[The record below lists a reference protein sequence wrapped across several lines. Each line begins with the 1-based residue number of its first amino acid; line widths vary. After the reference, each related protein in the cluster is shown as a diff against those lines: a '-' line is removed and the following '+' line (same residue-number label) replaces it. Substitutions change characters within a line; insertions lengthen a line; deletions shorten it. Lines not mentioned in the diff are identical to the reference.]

1 MPFPIRLRP
10 SFFGLAVAGLAVAW
24 AGPGLEAAEVSPLPR
39 VTEVPQVRSWEGED
53 FGWLTRKAAKLPE
66 FKSEKPRFTWWALG
80 TGKKSAALMV
90 WDESGGTGTGHDVLY
105 FDRDFDGD
113 LTEEGELIA
122 AEPAAKHVYRGGGDA
137 YIVKDVVEADGKAV
151 FKLMFVRNPKGKDHW
166 QSSFEFS
173 MPDPAGS
180 PKPVGYGC
188 GTLPGDLQ
196 IAWGDAP
203 DSAPVYRLGG
213 PPVMTL
219 GGTFPGQSAG
229 TCKAGA
235 EFSVGPV
242 KAVMGSGSTVQLRFF
257 HAGGPGGSPLVN
269 LRVKSANGDIAEQ
282 IPFTGFC
289 ACGGNYVQNLAVP
302 RRVPPGQHEV
312 AIRLNREAWNGGPA
326 DFVFPVTVVNP
337 DFGRDLADPALA
349 ALRAKFTGANVRFAS
364 LRRAV
369 SPRDLHKTAADEPLV
384 AGRTADTYIMSNS
397 AHWDA
402 KIDGKPAEPLI
413 SVGQR
418 EGSNAPDRGLLKFD
432 LSGLPHG
439 AKVLGAAVRLTL
451 VNVPFVTAGADARV
465 DAYAVRREWANE
477 LGGPKGLHCSWY
489 GPFYGGNPNNPAQG
503 IVFWK
508 QGGCED
514 PQEDRYPD
522 PAGSVAVAGFPAKP
536 AANEPGESYRM
547 VSMDVTDTVRRWADG
562 SLANNGLLL
571 VFHQSQ
577 GVGWTPICSSENPE
591 CMFRPT
597 LVIAY
602 EGGPVVPHLQPAV
615 GEDLEAARA
624 AAVKRGVPLA
634 VKFYSPWCP
643 VSAKVNATTF
653 KNADVAKICADRVEL
668 VSLKVE
674 EHPLVAQEMGVGAV
688 PMVVVIAPDGS
699 RKLASVSADDL
710 GDPQAFCTR
719 LIELTPQP

>member
-1 MPFPIRLRP
+1 MPSPIRPLPFVSR
-10 SFFGLAVAGLAVAW
+10 LAVAGLAVAW
-24 AGPGLEAAEVSPLPR
+24 ACPRPEAAEMAPAPR

-53 FGWLTRKAAKLPE
+53 FGWLNRKAAKLPE

-90 WDESGGTGTGHDVLY
+90 WDESGGTGTKYDVLY

-113 LTEEGELIA
+113 LTEEGERIV
-122 AEPAAKHVYRGGGDA
+122 AEPAGKYVYRGAGNA
-137 YIVKDVVEADGKAV
+137 YNVKDVAEADGKAV
-151 FKLMFVRNPKGKDHW
+151 FNLLFIRGPDGKDSW
-166 QSSFEFS
+166 QSSFGFS

-180 PKPVGYGC
+180 AKPVGYSC
-188 GTLPGDLQ
+188 STLPGDLQ

-203 DSAPVYRLGG
+203 ETAPIYRLGG

-242 KAVMGSGSTVQLRFF
+242 KAVMGSGSAVQLRFF
-257 HAGGPGGSPLVN
+257 HASGPGGSPLVN

-289 ACGGNYVQNLAVP
+289 ACGGNNVQNLAVP

-312 AIRLNREAWNGGPA
+312 AIRLNREEWNGGPA

-384 AGRTADTYIMSNS
+384 ACRTADTYVMSNS

-413 SVGQR
+413 SVGQKA
-418 EGSNAPDRGLLKFD
+418 GLNAPDRGLLKFD
-432 LSGLPHG
+432 LSGLPQG
-439 AKVLGAAVRLTL
+439 AKVLGAALRLTL
-451 VNVPFVTAGADARV
+451 VNVPHVTAGADARV

-477 LGGPKGLHCSWY
+477 LGGPTGLHCSWD
-489 GPFYGGNPNNPAQG
+489 GPVYGGNPNNPAKS

-522 PAGSVAVAGFPAKP
+522 PAGSVSVAGFPAKP
-536 AANEPGESYRM
+536 ASEPAESYRM
-547 VSMDVTDTVRRWADG
+547 VSMDVTDTVRQWADG
-562 SLANNGLLL
+562 TLANHGLVL

-602 EGGPVVPHLQPAV
+602 EGGPVAPHLQSAA

-624 AAVKRGVPLA
+624 AAAKRGVPLA

-643 VSAKVNATTF
+643 VSTKVNQTTF
-653 KNADVAKICADRVEL
+653 QDGAVTKLCAERVEL

-674 EHPLVAQEMGVGAV
+674 DHPQLAQELGAV
-688 PMVVVIAPDGS
+688 QVPMLVVRSADGS
-699 RKLASVSADDL
+699 RTLATVEADVLRD
-710 GDPQAFCTR
+710 AKACATR
-719 LIELTPQP
+719 LAEIAPAQ

>member
-1 MPFPIRLRP
+1 MRVLHPVCRTFV
-10 SFFGLAVAGLAVAW
+10 VAMLGIAPPLF
-24 AGPGLEAAEVSPLPR
+24 AAEPAPAIR
-39 VTEVPQVRSWEGED
+39 MGTVPQVRSWEAED
-53 FGWLTRKAAKLPE
+53 FGWISRKAAKLPA

-137 YIVKDVVEADGKAV
+137 YIVKDVAEADGKAM
-151 FKLMFVRNPKGKDHW
+151 FHLMFIRNPKGKDHW
-166 QSSFEFS
+166 QSSFGFS
-173 MPDPAGS
+173 MPDPAGAA
-180 PKPVGYGC
+180 KPVGYSC
-188 GTLPGDLQ
+188 STLPGDLQ

-203 DSAPVYRLGG
+203 ESAPVYRLGG

-219 GGTFPGQSAG
+219 GGTFPGQAAG

-242 KAVMGSGSTVQLRFF
+242 KAVLGSGSTVQLRFF

-269 LRVKSANGDIAEQ
+269 LRVKSADGDIAEQ

-289 ACGGNYVQNLAVP
+289 ACGGNFVQNLAVP

-312 AIRLNREAWNGGPA
+312 AIRLNREEWNGGPA
-326 DFVFPVTVVNP
+326 DFVFPVTVENP

-349 ALRAKFTGANVRFAS
+349 DLRAKFTGANVRFAS

-369 SPRDLHKTAADEPLV
+369 SPRDLHKAAADEPLV
-384 AGRTADTYIMSNS
+384 AGRTADTHIMSNS

-418 EGSNAPDRGLLKFD
+418 QGLNAPDRGLLKFD
-432 LSGLPHG
+432 LSGLPQG

-451 VNVPFVTAGADARV
+451 VNVPFVAAGADARV

-536 AANEPGESYRM
+536 AANEPAESYRM

-577 GVGWTPICSSENPE
+577 GVGWTPICSSENSE

-602 EGGPVVPHLQPAV
+602 EGGPVVPHLQSAA

-624 AAVKRGVPLA
+624 AAAKRGVPLA

-643 VSAKVNATTF
+643 VSTKVNQTTF
-653 KNADVAKICADRVEL
+653 QDGAVAKLCAERVEL

-674 EHPLVAQEMGVGAV
+674 DHPQWAQELGAV
-688 PMVVVIAPDGS
+688 QVPMLVVRSADGS
-699 RKLASVSADDL
+699 RTLATVEADVLRD
-710 GDPQAFCTR
+710 AKACATR
-719 LIELTPQP
+719 LAEIAPAQ

>member
-1 MPFPIRLRP
+1 MRVLHPVCRTVVVVMLGIAPPLF
-10 SFFGLAVAGLAVAW
+10 
-24 AGPGLEAAEVSPLPR
+24 AAESAPAVR
-39 VTEVPQVRSWEGED
+39 MGTVPQVRSWEAED
-53 FGWLTRKAAKLPE
+53 FGWLSRKAAKLPE

-80 TGKKSAALMV
+80 AGKKSAALMV

-137 YIVKDVVEADGKAV
+137 YIVKDVAEADGKAV
-151 FKLMFVRNPKGKDHW
+151 FNLMFIRNPKGKDHW
-166 QSSFEFS
+166 QSSFGFS
-173 MPDPAGS
+173 MPDPAGAA
-180 PKPVGYGC
+180 KPVGYSC

-203 DSAPVYRLGG
+203 ESAPVYRLGG

-219 GGTFPGQSAG
+219 GGRFPGQSAG

-257 HAGGPGGSPLVN
+257 HASGPGGSPLVN

-289 ACGGNYVQNLAVP
+289 ACGGNNVQNLAVP

-312 AIRLNREAWNGGPA
+312 AIRLNREEWNGGPA

-349 ALRAKFTGANVRFAS
+349 DLRAKFTGANVRFAS

-384 AGRTADTYIMSNS
+384 AGRTADTSIMSNS

-418 EGSNAPDRGLLKFD
+418 EGLNAPDRGLLKFD
-432 LSGLPHG
+432 LSGLPQG

-451 VNVPFVTAGADARV
+451 VNAPFVTAGADARV

-536 AANEPGESYRM
+536 AANEPAESYRM

-562 SLANNGLLL
+562 SLANHGLLL

-602 EGGPVVPHLQPAV
+602 EGGPVAPHLQSAA

-624 AAVKRGVPLA
+624 AAAKRGVPLA

-643 VSAKVNATTF
+643 VSTKVNQTTF
-653 KNADVAKICADRVEL
+653 QDGAVAKLCAERVEL

-674 EHPLVAQEMGVGAV
+674 DHPQLAQELGAV
-688 PMVVVIAPDGS
+688 QVPMLVVRSADGS
-699 RKLASVSADDL
+699 RTLATVEADVLRD
-710 GDPQAFCTR
+710 AKACATR
-719 LIELTPQP
+719 LAEIAPAQ

>member
-1 MPFPIRLRP
+1 MPFPICLRP

-24 AGPGLEAAEVSPLPR
+24 AGPGLEAADVSPLPR

-122 AEPAAKHVYRGGGDA
+122 AEPAAKHVDRGGGDA
-137 YIVKDVVEADGKAV
+137 SIVKDVAEADGKAV
-151 FKLMFVRNPKGKDHW
+151 FNLMFIRNPKGKDHW
-166 QSSFEFS
+166 QSRFSFK
-173 MPDPAGS
+173 MPDPAN
-180 PKPVGYGC
+180 PAAMVGYDA

-196 IAWGDAP
+196 IQWGDAP
-203 DSAPVYRLGG
+203 ETAPVYRLGTPAAVFIKG
-213 PPVMTL
+213 PP
-219 GGTFPGQSAG
+219 GTHVGTCQAG
-229 TCKAGA
+229 T
-235 EFSVGPV
+235 EFLAYPVGN
-242 KAVMGSGSTVQLRFF
+242 VMGSGSAVYLR
-257 HAGGPGGSPLVN
+257 GGFSPGDSPVS
-269 LRVKSANGDIAEQ
+269 LRVKAADGKAVEH
-282 IPFTGFC
+282 IPFVGGC
-289 ACGGNYVQNLAVP
+289 VCGGGYERRAFVP
-302 RRVPPGQHEV
+302 RRVPPGEHELV
-312 AIRLNREAWNGGPA
+312 CRVTRGAWAGGPV
-326 DFVFPVTVVNP
+326 DVVFPVTVANP
-337 DFGRDLADPALA
+337 DFGRDIADPALA
-349 ALRAKFTGANVRFAS
+349 ALRAKFTGPNVRFAS

-369 SPRDLHKTAADEPLV
+369 TPRELQKVAADEPLV
-384 AGRTADTYIMSNS
+384 ACRTADTYVMSSS

-402 KIDGKPAEPLI
+402 KIAGMVADPLI
-413 SVGQR
+413 EVGQK
-418 EGSNAPDRGLLKFD
+418 EGLNAPNRGLLQFD
-432 LSGLPHG
+432 LSGLPQG
-439 AKVLGAAVRLTL
+439 AKMLGAAVRLTL
-451 VNVPFVTAGADARV
+451 VNVPSATAGTDARI

-477 LGGPKGLHCSWY
+477 LGGPQGLHCSWY
-489 GPFYGGNPNNPAQG
+489 GPLYGGNPTNPAKG

-514 PQEDRYPD
+514 PQADRYPD
-522 PAGSVAVAGFPAKP
+522 PAGSASVAGFKAKP
-536 AANEPGESYRM
+536 AANEPAESYRM
-547 VSMDVTDTVRRWADG
+547 VSMDVTDTVRQWADG
-562 SLANNGLLL
+562 TLANHGLVL
-571 VFHQSQ
+571 VFQQ
-577 GVGWTPICSSENPE
+577 PAGTGWAPICSSENPE
-591 CMFRPT
+591 YIFRPT
-597 LVIAY
+597 LVVAY

-624 AAVKRGVPLA
+624 AAAKRGVPLA

-688 PMVVVIAPDGS
+688 PTVVVIAPDGS

-710 GDPQAFCTR
+710 GDPKAFCTR

>member
-1 MPFPIRLRP
+1 MRVLHPVCRTFV
-10 SFFGLAVAGLAVAW
+10 VAMLGIAPPLF
-24 AGPGLEAAEVSPLPR
+24 AAESAPAIR
-39 VTEVPQVRSWEGED
+39 MGTVPQVRSWEAED
-53 FGWLTRKAAKLPE
+53 FGWISRKAAKLPA

-137 YIVKDVVEADGKAV
+137 YIVKDVAEADGKAV
-151 FKLMFVRNPKGKDHW
+151 FHLMFIRNPKGKDHW
-166 QSSFEFS
+166 QSSFGFS
-173 MPDPAGS
+173 MPDPAGAA
-180 PKPVGYGC
+180 KPVGYSC
-188 GTLPGDLQ
+188 STLPGDLQ

-203 DSAPVYRLGG
+203 ESAPVYRLGG

-219 GGTFPGQSAG
+219 GGTFPGQAAG

-242 KAVMGSGSTVQLRFF
+242 KAVLGSGSTVQLRFF

-269 LRVKSANGDIAEQ
+269 LRVKSADGDIAEQ

-289 ACGGNYVQNLAVP
+289 ACGGNFVQNLAVP

-312 AIRLNREAWNGGPA
+312 AIRLNREEWIGGPA
-326 DFVFPVTVVNP
+326 DFVFPVTVENP

-349 ALRAKFTGANVRFAS
+349 DLRAKFTGANVRFAS

-369 SPRDLHKTAADEPLV
+369 SPRDLHKAAADEPLV
-384 AGRTADTYIMSNS
+384 AGRTADTHIMSNS

-418 EGSNAPDRGLLKFD
+418 QGLNAPDRGLLKFD
-432 LSGLPHG
+432 LSGLPQG

-451 VNVPFVTAGADARV
+451 VNVPFVAAGADARV

-536 AANEPGESYRM
+536 AANEPAESYRM

-577 GVGWTPICSSENPE
+577 GVGWTPICSSENSE

-602 EGGPVVPHLQPAV
+602 EGGPVVPHLQSAA

-624 AAVKRGVPLA
+624 AAAKRGVPLA

-643 VSAKVNATTF
+643 VSTKVNQTTF
-653 KNADVAKICADRVEL
+653 QDGAVAKLCAERVEL

-674 EHPLVAQEMGVGAV
+674 DHPQWAQELGAV
-688 PMVVVIAPDGS
+688 QVPMLVVRSADGS
-699 RKLASVSADDL
+699 RTLATVEADVLRD
-710 GDPQAFCTR
+710 AKACATR
-719 LIELTPQP
+719 LAEIAPAQ